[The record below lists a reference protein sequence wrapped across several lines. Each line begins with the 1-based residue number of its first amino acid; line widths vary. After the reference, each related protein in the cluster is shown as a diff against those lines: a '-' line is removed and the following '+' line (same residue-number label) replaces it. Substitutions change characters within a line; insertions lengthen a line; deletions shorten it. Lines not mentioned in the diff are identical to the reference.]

1 MTMKRLLLLVLLALL
16 SGWLWSHRERSHPPG
31 AVAQS
36 EPRQQPLSAAPEL
49 QRNGYRI
56 ELLQRFD
63 IEARVLSASTYRLDR
78 EADVAPVDLALGWG
92 PMSDT
97 AVLDKLSISQTSRFY
112 FWRAEEFPIPRRE
125 IEIHS
130 ANMHMIPSSR
140 AIERKLK
147 GISRGQI
154 VTISGYL
161 VEAKASDGWRWRSS
175 LTREDTG
182 SGACELVWVDDLVV
196 R

>member
-1 MTMKRLLLLVLLALL
+1 MKRLLLLVLLALL

-130 ANMHMIPSSR
+130 ANMHMIPSSS

-175 LTREDTG
+175 LTRDDTG
-182 SGACELVWVDDLVV
+182 QGACELLWVEDLTV